1 MEELELR
8 EYWAIIRKRW
18 KLVLILPFLLAI
30 VSGLL
35 SFFVIQPE
43 YKSETTLLVNQ
54 KPSNTQNVQYDAIMA
69 SQALVKT
76 YSDIIKS
83 NTVEQQVVS
92 NLQLPFPV
100 SQLDK
105 MVTVSA
111 PDQSEVIQV
120 NVTSKSASLSTD
132 IANAL
137 ASVFQTKA
145 QSLMEVQ
152 NVQIVD
158 PAVTPA
164 HPVPVKPN
172 KKLNIAIAFIL
183 GLMVSVGIAFLLE
196 YLDNRIRTEEDV
208 RRYLN
213 LPVLGGIMDYE
224 IENK

>member
-8 EYWAIIRKRW
+8 AYWTIIRKRW
-18 KLVLILPFLLAI
+18 KLVVIIPIIAVI
-30 VSGLL
+30 VSGVL
-35 SFFVIQPE
+35 SFFVLKPKFE
-43 YKSETTLLVNQ
+43 SETTLLVNQ
-54 KPSNTQNVQYDAIMA
+54 KPSNAQNVQYDSIMA

-83 NTVEQQVVS
+83 NTVEQQVIS
-92 NLQLPFPV
+92 DLNLPYTV
-100 SQLDK
+100 SQLNS
-105 MVTVSA
+105 MISVTA

-120 NVTSKSASLSTD
+120 NVTSVSPNLSTK
-132 IANAL
+132 IANSL

-145 QSLMEVQ
+145 QSLMDVQ

-158 PAVTPA
+158 PAITPA

-172 KKLNIAIAFIL
+172 KKLNIAIALIL
-183 GLMVSVGIAFLLE
+183 GLMVSVGLVFLLE
-196 YLDNRIRTEEDV
+196 YLDNRLRTEEDV

-213 LPVLGGIMDYE
+213 LPVLGGVMDYE